1 MLSTIVLRPVARTLA
16 VALLL
21 ADTVLTTRTPP
32 LPNWDDS
39 QPRLPL
45 TPT

>member
-1 MLSTIVLRPVARTLA
+1 MLSTFVLRPVARTLA

-32 LPNWDDS
+32 RPDWDDAG
-39 QPRLPL
+39 
-45 TPT
+45 TPARP